1 MFQEYF
7 SETKKIVPSFK
18 QGLCTLQEC
27 RELLQSADGCKKSLS
42 IGCSSQEQSHRYF
55 GQSLLEEPPISDF
68 RGKVWNFRF
77 FRVPSFWLKNPKTYC
92 FGTVKKVMKHTVH

>member
-18 QGLCTLQEC
+18 QRLCTLQEC
-27 RELLQSADGCKKSLS
+27 RELLESADGCKKSVS

-55 GQSLLEEPPISDF
+55 GQSLLGEPPISDF
-68 RGKVWNFRF
+68 REKTWNIRV
-77 FRVPSFWLKNPKTYC
+77 FRVPSFL
-92 FGTVKKVMKHTVH
+92 